1 MRAFCSKHSTILD
14 VSPKVEP
21 PAAIPQQDQNIT
33 PKKVPL
39 LRFTRKNKDK
49 NASASNDAV
58 TLSSPKLVKKE
69 TDTEQTKDVNS
80 NGDLDGTNLSLN
92 SPDFGSGL
100 RKVL

>member
-14 VSPKVEP
+14 VNSKVQP
-21 PAAIPQQDQNIT
+21 PAAIAQQDQNIT

-49 NASASNDAV
+49 NASASNDPV

-69 TDTEQTKDVNS
+69 TNIEQSKDANS
-80 NGDLDGTNLSLN
+80 NGDLAGTNLSLN

-100 RKVL
+100 RKVF